1 VKILIN
7 SFVLTLALVVPGSAQ
22 QRLKNPPPPSQPQVG
37 GGHIPEHGPPPASR
51 APGTAPRT
59 AQPKA
64 PSQVQPQAPRG
75 GQPHAE
81 ERRNF
86 VDQPGH
92 PDQPHVHHDNTW
104 VGHDF
109 ARNDPRFHLDRPFE
123 HGHFTGG
130 FGPGHVYHLQG
141 GNRERFWFAGNYFAV
156 APFDFAYVDD
166 WFWNS
171 DPIVIYEDPDH
182 PGWYLAY
189 NARTGTYVH
198 VTYLGPQG

>member
-1 VKILIN
+1 MKAFISSSILI
-7 SFVLTLALVVPGSAQ
+7 LALTVADYSQ
-22 QRLKNPPPPSQPQVG
+22 QRLKTPPGPPPGQPEVG
-37 GGHIPEHGPPPASR
+37 GGHIPAHGPPPA
-51 APGTAPRT
+51 AQAPRT
-59 AQPKA
+59 AQPHPPA
-64 PSQVQPQAPRG
+64 QVQPQAPRG
-75 GQPHAE
+75 QPRAD

-86 VDQPGH
+86 ADRPGH
-92 PDQPHVHHDNTW
+92 PDRPHVHNDNSW
-104 VGHDF
+104 VGHEF
-109 ARNDPRFHLDRPFE
+109 ARDDRRFHLDDPFE
-123 HGHFTGG
+123 HGRFRAG
-130 FGPGHVYHLQG
+130 FGPQHVFHLEG

-156 APFDFAYVDD
+156 APFDFAYVDE